1 LSVEGWSLTD
11 ELIVSL
17 GSRLL
22 NVDLLSTDPHWL
34 LLLIGLLLLR
44 KEPYTWLWCGGLYRD
59 CWDG

>member
-11 ELIVSL
+11 ELVVSL

-22 NVDLLSTDPHWL
+22 NVDLLSMDPRWL
-34 LLLIGLLLLR
+34 LLLIGLLLLG
-44 KEPYTWLWCGGLYRD
+44 KEPYTWLRCGGLHRD